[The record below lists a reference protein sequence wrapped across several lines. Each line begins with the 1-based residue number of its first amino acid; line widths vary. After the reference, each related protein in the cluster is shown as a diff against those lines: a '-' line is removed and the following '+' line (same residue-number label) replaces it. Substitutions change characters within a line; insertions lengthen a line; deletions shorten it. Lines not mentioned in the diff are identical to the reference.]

1 MKKILYLFGLLFI
14 VSLFFTSCTKEE
26 DENAFWGLETK
37 GAVALTSNVVNGF
50 FDLANPDASS
60 IAFDIDTKG
69 EAVSSLA
76 ITKNVN
82 GSGENDFSTLTSFP
96 ATIAVEFNEALAGT
110 GVSVSDLEPGDKAVF
125 SFYVTTATGTYPGGT
140 LSIDMS
146 CVSDLAG
153 TFDYSTVGWCGDSHT
168 GVTAWEDAGA
178 GAYNVVNPDD
188 PTNPS
193 VADFSYGA
201 YDACY
206 GPGGAFP
213 EGDLQ
218 VLDVCGL
225 IAPTG
230 ASQWGEVY
238 WFNNVTVN
246 GAELTI
252 DWENDYGEA
261 GVTTLT
267 RQDSNDWPPLTHE

>member
-82 GSGENDFSTLTSFP
+82 GSGEQDLSTLNSFP
-96 ATIAVEFNEALAGT
+96 ATVAVTFNEALSGT
-110 GVSVSDLEPGDKAVF
+110 GINVSDLEPGDKAVF
-125 SFYVTTATGTYPGGT
+125 SFYVTTPTGTYPGGT

-153 TFDYSTVGWCGDSHT
+153 TYTSEATGTSTDGCCPGSHT
-168 GVTAWEDAGA
+168 VTADVTLTDLGA
-178 GAYNVVNPDD
+178 GKYDISDWSGGLYPEWYTVYGITPDD
-188 PTNPS
+188 
-193 VADFSYGA
+193 VHG
-201 YDACY
+201 
-206 GPGGAFP
+206 
-213 EGDLQ
+213 EI
-218 VLDVCGL
+218 LDVCNVITLLTSSEPFGESL
-225 IAPTG
+225 TGSEGAAVDPTTG
-230 ASQWGEVY
+230 VISYHWDNGWGDEG
-238 WFNNVTVN
+238 TVK
-246 GAELTI
+246 LT
-252 DWENDYGEA
+252 
-261 GVTTLT
+261 
-267 RQDSNDWPPLTHE
+267 PK